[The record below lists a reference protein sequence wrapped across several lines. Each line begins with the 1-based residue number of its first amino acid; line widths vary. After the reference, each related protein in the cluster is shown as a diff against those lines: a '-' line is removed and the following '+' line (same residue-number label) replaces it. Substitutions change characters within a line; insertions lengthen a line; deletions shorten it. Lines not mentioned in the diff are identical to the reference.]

1 MKRGTYREHH
11 AAFLCLKG
19 TKPFPPHFFLP
30 CICAC
35 ELQNAH
41 SQNSPVCCNIHF
53 LYPGFAHIIFLCF
66 SFFISMG
73 FWYTD
78 TPSSSLS
85 FSIVKCGVSPG
96 SDRPLS
102 RGNFRAS
109 AVPSATRTQ
118 HRTECHHPCPKNWDY
133 HIVKKKRKLFWK
145 IRDRMGAGTKYHFVS
160 FGSTGKF
167 FWHIPHGIEIKRYFL
182 TTIFFLNHCNFGSGH
197 FQTPPE
203 NKDQ

>member
-1 MKRGTYREHH
+1 MSEGYKALSPT
-11 AAFLCLKG
+11 FLSSMHLCVWTSKCSQSKQSGLLQHSFSLSG
-19 TKPFPPHFFLP
+19 FCTHNFFM
-30 CICAC
+30 
-35 ELQNAH
+35 
-41 SQNSPVCCNIHF
+41 F
-53 LYPGFAHIIFLCF
+53 L
-66 SFFISMG
+66 FFYFYGGCG

-160 FGSTGKF
+160 FGSAGKF